1 MSEETKFE
9 CPNCHS
15 DNIQSF
21 EVAYR
26 NGTPSIA
33 LTHLDLRR
41 DITLLVDGENQL
53 GLGLGTAKTTGTSV
67 SQIAQE
73 VAPPAK
79 KGIVKKFLLI
89 GIILMF
95 LLSAILGSVS
105 NTLGSIGALL
115 GWVLSGA
122 FVYKTAYLW
131 NRDVYPQLLDQW
143 HHSYICFRCGQHFT
157 I

>member
-26 NGTPSIA
+26 
-33 LTHLDLRR
+33 
-41 DITLLVDGENQL
+41 
-53 GLGLGTAKTTGTSV
+53 K
-67 SQIAQE
+67 
-73 VAPPAK
+73 
-79 KGIVKKFLLI
+79 I